1 MIRRPPRST
10 LFPYTTL
17 FRSRISSVLRTA
29 ARGRPTS
36 VFPTP
41 ASPSISSGRSSVRER
56 YTAVAR
62 ARSATYRST
71 AKAAWTES
79 IDSSLRASITCNLL
93 GAFPDPRR
101 EFVPETL
108 GELLRGA
115 LQEPGPHA
123 RHRAADLRA
132 GAPLEAGPVRGG
144 GLALERRAHL
154 PAPARRP
161 ALGRHPAAPRRLHV
175 RQLDVE
181 LKLHFHGTHAE
192 PRDHL
197 EVPVVDRLHRLDA
210 RRHRRH
216 ELVIEQTLPHLVGG
230 RGDLGRAGE
239 VESHYLA
246 RSSAWVSARRAA
258 TVARCV
264 RYSGPAWMSSFAS
277 TPETAA
283 RATCEISSSPD
294 VPTSFA
300 AAGARNGV
308 SASPVNA
315 SSARVII
322 PLAIAIS
329 AAAPANA
336 YPDAACSKLAYAMPA
351 PLGGAGSWISVS
363 SSLGFMAVVNGP
375 LKNFRA
381 ATERL
386 PPLD

>member
-29 ARGRPTS
+29 ARVRPTS

-62 ARSATYRST
+62 SRSATYRST

-93 GAFPDPRR
+93 GAFPDARR

-108 GELLRGA
+108 GELLRSA

-132 GAPLEAGPVRGG
+132 GAPLEAGPVRGD
-144 GLALERRAHL
+144 GLDLERRAHL
-154 PAPARRP
+154 HARAGRL
-161 ALGRHPAAPRRLHV
+161 AVGRHPEAPRRLHV

-216 ELVIEQTLPHLVGG
+216 ELVIEQDRKSTRLNS
-230 RGDLGRAGE
+230 
-239 VESHYLA
+239 SHGYISYAVFCLKKKKNKHI
-246 RSSAWVSARRAA
+246 
-258 TVARCV
+258 
-264 RYSGPAWMSSFAS
+264 YSNQIAN
-277 TPETAA
+277 TA
-283 RATCEISSSPD
+283 
-294 VPTSFA
+294 
-300 AAGARNGV
+300 
-308 SASPVNA
+308 
-315 SSARVII
+315 
-322 PLAIAIS
+322 
-329 AAAPANA
+329 
-336 YPDAACSKLAYAMPA
+336 K
-351 PLGGAGSWISVS
+351 
-363 SSLGFMAVVNGP
+363 
-375 LKNFRA
+375 
-381 ATERL
+381 
-386 PPLD
+386 